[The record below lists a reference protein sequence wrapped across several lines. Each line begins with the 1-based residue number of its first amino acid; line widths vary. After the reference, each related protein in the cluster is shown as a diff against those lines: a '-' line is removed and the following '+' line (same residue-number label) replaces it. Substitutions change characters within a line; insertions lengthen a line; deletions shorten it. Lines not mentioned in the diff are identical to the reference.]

1 MASTFTVSAGYKE
14 KQSRFRYLLFLFSV
28 TVALLLIGFIC
39 NLKWGA
45 ARISWTELFH
55 ALAYRGHE
63 KQHLYV
69 QTLRL
74 PRALTACMVGMQLA
88 LAGLL
93 AQLAT
98 KNPLASPHVF
108 GINAGA
114 ALAVVFGLVTVAR
127 FSPLDSVL
135 FAFAGA
141 AGGALLVWSLAGTG
155 ANAYVRLA
163 LAGITI
169 HFLLSSLT
177 EGLIILNQEST
188 DSMMFWLVGSLSHA
202 AWPDVRTLLPFF
214 AAGMVLFAFMHP
226 SFRLLLVD
234 DEMAAGLGGKI
245 AAIRSVALL
254 LVIVLAG
261 SAVALCGPIGFVC
274 LIVPHIARALAGHHN
289 LAVLAPLTALL
300 GGTLLLFADFAGRF
314 VAFPY
319 ESPVGIVTAAI
330 GAPFFIYLARKQGG
344 GSR

>member
-1 MASTFTVSAGYKE
+1 MVHNIRME
-14 KQSRFRYLLFLFSV
+14 KQNRLGFLLFLFFAAS
-28 TVALLLIGFIC
+28 ALLIVGLVC
-39 NLKWGA
+39 NLKWGSTPV
-45 ARISWTELFH
+45 SWRTLFE
-55 ALAYRGHE
+55 AVTYQGHD
-63 KQHLYV
+63 KQHLYI

-74 PRALTACMVGMQLA
+74 PRAIMACMVGIQLA

-93 AQLAT
+93 TQLT
-98 KNPLASPHVF
+98 TRNPLASPHLF

-114 ALAVVFGLVTVAR
+114 ALAVVFGLVAITE
-127 FSPLDSVL
+127 FSLKDSVL
-135 FAFAGA
+135 FAFIGA

-155 ANAYVRLA
+155 KNAYVRIA

-177 EGLIILNQEST
+177 EGLIILNQDSKES
-188 DSMMFWLVGSLSHA
+188 MIFWLVGSLSQA
-202 AWPDVRTLLPFF
+202 AWLDVQTIAPWFCGGLL
-214 AAGMVLFAFMHP
+214 VFAFMLP

-234 DEMAAGLGGKI
+234 DEIAAGLGGRMTI
-245 AAIRSVALL
+245 IRSIGML

-274 LIVPHIARALAGHHN
+274 LIVPHIARALVGNHN
-289 LAVLAPLTALL
+289 LAVLAPLSGLIGGLMLL
-300 GGTLLLFADFAGRF
+300 YADFVSRF
-314 VAFPY
+314 IAFPY
-319 ESPVGIVTAAI
+319 ESPAGIVTAAI